1 MVLGE
6 GEANYIK
13 GVFPFKRMPEV
24 RVDEVAPVKGFTP
37 TPTKEPMKPWE
48 NPVYASP
55 VKAGVGPTSPIG
67 IQLLVDDVVRLVAA
81 RGEMSLDELAKT
93 CGWKTVHLEQVLKLL
108 ENRGVIKLSYPASL
122 IQGPKV
128 SVVRKLDESIL
139 PTPPG
144 EMIEQYSFSADNVKA
159 DVKVV
164 ELISDHR
171 PFYSLYVQ
179 TFGPY
184 TQEILEELR
193 ERVASTISIE
203 TIDLADVEQAQAL
216 KDQFAL
222 AARGELATI
231 FKGMGEDVL
240 NSLAGHMLHSLYGLG
255 ELELMMADNNLE
267 EIAINSAKSPVT
279 VYHRKYGWMKT
290 NLVMPT
296 EEHIQNLASQIARKN
311 GREITNLNPVLDAHL
326 LSGDRVN
333 ATLFP
338 VSSNGN
344 TITIR
349 RFARIPWTIID
360 FIGKEH
366 TMNSEMA
373 AWLWLAMQYELSI
386 IVAGSTA
393 SGKTSALN
401 ALAAFIPAHQRII
414 TIEDVRE
421 INLPGYMKWN
431 WVPLTTRNPNPEGAG
446 EVTMLDLLL
455 SSLRMRPDRLI
466 VGEMR
471 TRAEA
476 ETLFEAVHTGHS
488 VYATLHAD
496 SAHQVLR
503 RLTEPPIS
511 VPALE
516 VESIDLILVQYRD
529 RKNNVRR
536 TYELSEVEGGTS
548 NEQLSAQ
555 DIFRW
560 NPRGDAFEKLV
571 EPVRLIQKLNL
582 HTGMTEREIQ
592 EEVTERMTI
601 LEWMVAHDYGSISQV
616 GRIMREFYADPSKVK
631 SAAKQNQDPRI
642 IFGPEEE
649 E

>member
-1 MVLGE
+1 MVSHERG
-6 GEANYIK
+6 ANYIK
-13 GVFPFKRMPEV
+13 GVFPFESMPEV
-24 RVDEVAPVKGFTP
+24 RLDEVQPVKGFTP
-37 TPTKEPMKPWE
+37 SPPKEPLKPWE
-48 NPVYASP
+48 NPLYAAP
-55 VKAGVGPTSPIG
+55 VSVGTGPTSPSG
-67 IQLLVDDVVRLVAA
+67 IQLMVDDIVRLVLA

-93 CGWKTVHLEQVLKLL
+93 SGWKVPHLEQILKLL
-108 ENRGVIKLSYPASL
+108 ENRGIIKLSYPASL

-128 SVVRKLDESIL
+128 SVARKMDDVIL

-144 EMIEQYSFSADNVKA
+144 EVMEQYSFEADNVKA
-159 DVKVV
+159 FVKIVDLV
-164 ELISDHR
+164 SDHR

-184 TQEILEELR
+184 TGEILEELR

-203 TIDLADVEQAQAL
+203 TVDLADVEQAQLL
-216 KDQFAL
+216 KQQFAN
-222 AARGELATI
+222 AAKIELGKI
-231 FKGMGEDVL
+231 FKGMSDEVL

-279 VYHRKYGWMKT
+279 AYHRKYGWMKT
-290 NLVMPT
+290 NLIMPT

-366 TMNSEMA
+366 TMNAEMA

-386 IVAGSTA
+386 MVAGSTA

-401 ALAAFIPAHQRII
+401 ALAAFIPAHQRVI

-488 VYATLHAD
+488 VYATVHAD

-548 NEQLSAQ
+548 NEQLNAA
-555 DIFRW
+555 DVFRW
-560 NPRGDAFEKLV
+560 NPRGDTFEKLV

-592 EEVTERMTI
+592 EEVLDRVAI
-601 LEWMVAHDYGSISQV
+601 LEWMVAHEYGSIAQV
-616 GRIMREFYADPSKVK
+616 GRIMREFYADPAKVK
-631 SAAKQNQDPRI
+631 SMAKQNQDPRVV
-642 IFGPEEE
+642 FGPEEE